1 MKLTRQELEDIWENK
16 PYGHFSRLLKE
27 RKGTKKF
34 IVTTEARQAV
44 VVDKEVQEVWA
55 KDYSA
60 AQTKVHSAATLVLRR
75 RLGLN
80 LYDGSVSYVT
90 KAVPA

>member
-27 RKGTKKF
+27 RKGMKKF
-34 IVTTEARQAV
+34 IVTTEALQAV

-55 KDYSA
+55 KDYSS
-60 AQTKVHSAATLVLRR
+60 AQTKVHSAATNVLRR
-75 RLGLN
+75 RLGFN
-80 LYDGSVSYVT
+80 MWDDSVSYST
-90 KAVPA
+90 KAVEA